1 MRTKEKKSKH
11 WLITLLCIIIILPIT
26 WILFNRF
33 EGGNPSIKLDLL
45 SQTIG
50 TSQDLSISVAD
61 TKSGLRRVWIGLLQN
76 GKETVLLE
84 KDFPAKGLI
93 SRGIKHEE
101 ALKVKIDPGE
111 SGIKDGNAILRI
123 IASDYSW
130 RRWFKGNL
138 TYLEK
143 NIIIDTKPPEINI
156 ISRFHNI
163 SQGGACLVIYKLS
176 EQCDRS
182 GVYVEEN
189 FFPGHSGH
197 FQDKNI
203 FMAFFAL
210 NHKQEPVT
218 KIFIKAIDSAGNT
231 SKAGF
236 NYNIKRKVFKKDVIN
251 ISDKF
256 LNWKMPEFDIY
267 IPQPSELTIID
278 KFLKVN
284 QDIRKDSYNK
294 LIELAENT
302 DKVLYWDGVFL
313 RLPKS
318 ANKAGFADN
327 RVYQY
332 KNEIIDRQIHLG
344 IDLAS
349 IAHSPVQAAN
359 KGKVV
364 FAGSI
369 GIYGKTVIIDH
380 GFGLHSMYAHLSSY
394 NVEEKQMVSKGEII
408 GITGITGLAGGDHL
422 HYSILIHNTFVNP
435 VEWWDMAWIKNN
447 VSSKID
453 NANED

>member
-1 MRTKEKKSKH
+1 MKTKEKKSKQR
-11 WLITLLCIIIILPIT
+11 LIILLCIILAIPVV
-26 WILFNRF
+26 WILITRL
-33 EGGNPSIKLDLL
+33 EGGKPSIKLDLL
-45 SQTIG
+45 SQAIG

-76 GKETVLLE
+76 GRETILLE

-93 SRGIKHEE
+93 GGGIKHEE
-101 ALKVKIDPGE
+101 ALKVKIDPGKRE
-111 SGIKDGNAILRI
+111 IKDGKAILRI
-123 IASDYSW
+123 VACDFSW
-130 RRWFKGNL
+130 RRWFKGNR

-143 NIIIDTKPPEINI
+143 NIIIDTKPPEIDI

-176 EQCDRS
+176 EQCPRS

-189 FFPGHSGH
+189 FFPGYSGH

-203 FMAFFAL
+203 LMAFFAL
-210 NHKQEPVT
+210 NHKQEPGT
-218 KIFIKAIDSAGNT
+218 KIFVKAIDSAGNSST
-231 SKAGF
+231 AGF
-236 NYNIKRKVFKKDVIN
+236 NYYIKTKIFKKDVIN

-256 LNWKMPEFDIY
+256 LNWKMPEFDVY
-267 IPQPSELTIID
+267 IPQHSELTTID

-294 LIELAENT
+294 IIESTKKSEE
-302 DKVLYWDGVFL
+302 VLYWDGVFL

-332 KNEIIDRQIHLG
+332 KNKIIDRQTHLG

-349 IAHSPVQAAN
+349 ISHSPIPAAN
-359 KGKVV
+359 KGKVSFV
-364 FAGSI
+364 GSI
-369 GIYGKTVIIDH
+369 GIYGKTVIINH

-394 NVEEKQMVSKGEII
+394 DVEEKQMVSKGEII
-408 GITGITGLAGGDHL
+408 GRTGITGLAGGDHL

-435 VEWWDMAWIKNN
+435 VEWWDKEWIKNN
-447 VSSKID
+447 ISSKID
-453 NANED
+453 DAKEN